1 MSFLAKAIFPRLTLL
16 AVLVLALCHPLLA
29 QETAAI
35 GIGLPQDWST
45 RRVIFTNGASPQVAA
60 LAARDPRSWI
70 SWLRHSAPR
79 WSQAARRSAAQQQN
93 DPSFFE
99 GTETRQLRKRR
110 FGSRIDWAV
119 SLGPNGGMPIG
130 ETPAQ
135 FSFDINGQPDCLND
149 FVVFVVD
156 TTPGIGSQANIVA
169 MNNLYSGPPP
179 NTCGTNPTFMWSY
192 AVGNGA
198 IYLSPVLSLD
208 GKKVAFVE
216 ASNPNP
222 TLNVLTWISGQGT
235 DATTGSVAPGTGGSS
250 VASVDFTNTTVAGC
264 AASPA
269 GDSNSSPYVD
279 YANDVA
285 YVAADN
291 GILYRIK
298 GVFNGTPALDYCVK
312 VLNGTARLTSPVFDS
327 VSGKVFVSDGR
338 SVYAFIPGAN
348 SFTPA
353 GSIRIAGAADSI
365 VLSLMVDSTNG
376 FVYVFS
382 SHDLTNANVVVS
394 QMPVSLASHSDAFM
408 GPAFSGQFI
417 LDGDFDNKYYDN
429 GPAVGSLY
437 ACGTQSGANTKPALY
452 TLSFQADGTMNTT
465 PVMSD
470 NRNINSVANPNG
482 TCSPLVEFF
491 DGTSDRLFVGVGAIG
506 STAGANLVT
515 MWSIT
520 NRITSSNA
528 TPAASATNEL
538 GGTSAFSVDNNSLL
552 PQASSIYFGTL
563 AKGNNAPCGSG
574 LYCAVKLTQA
584 ALK

>member
-1 MSFLAKAIFPRLTLL
+1 MKFSAKAVSRGTICFVGVLL
-16 AVLVLALCHPLLA
+16 SLCHPLPA
-29 QETAAI
+29 QETAA
-35 GIGLPQDWST
+35 GAIGLPQDWST
-45 RRVIFTNGASPQVAA
+45 RRLIFTNGASPQVAA

-70 SWLRHSAPR
+70 SWVQHTAPM
-79 WSQAARRSAAQQQN
+79 WSQKTTQFAAQQQ
-93 DPSFFE
+93 DDHSFFE
-99 GTETRQLRKRR
+99 TPETRPGRRRR

-130 ETPAQ
+130 ERPAK
-135 FSFDINGQPDCLND
+135 FAFDTNGQPDCLKD

-156 TTPGIGSQANIVA
+156 TTPGVGSQANIVA

-216 ASNPNP
+216 ASNPTP
-222 TLNVLTWISGQGT
+222 TFNVLTWISGQGT

-264 AASPA
+264 VASPA
-269 GDSNSSPYVD
+269 GDSNSSPFVD

-285 YVAADN
+285 YIAADN
-291 GILYRIK
+291 AILYRIK
-298 GVFNGTPALDYCVK
+298 GVFNGTPTLDYCIK
-312 VLNGTARLTSPVFDS
+312 VVSGTARLTSPVFDS

-338 SVYAFIPGAN
+338 SVYAFIPGAT
-348 SFTPA
+348 SFTAA
-353 GSIRIAGAADSI
+353 GSIQIAGAADSI
-365 VLSLMVDSTNG
+365 VLSPIVDSTNG

-382 SHDLTNANVVVS
+382 SRDLANANVVVS
-394 QMPVSLASHSDAFM
+394 QMPVSLASHADAFV
-408 GPAFSGQFI
+408 GPAFVGQFI
-417 LDGDFDNKYYDN
+417 LDGEFDNKYYTD
-429 GPAVGSLY
+429 GPAMGSLY
-437 ACGTQSGANTKPALY
+437 ACGTQLGANTKPALY
-452 TLSFQADGTMNTT
+452 TLSFQANGILNTT
-465 PVMSD
+465 PAMSN
-470 NRNINSVANPNG
+470 NRNINSPANPNG
-482 TCSPLVEFF
+482 TCSPLTEFH

-515 MWSIT
+515 MWIIT
-520 NRITSSNA
+520 DRITSNTA

-538 GGTSAFSVDNNSLL
+538 GGTSGISVDNNSPL

-563 AKGNNAPCGSG
+563 AKGTTAPCGSG
-574 LYCAVKLTQA
+574 LFCAVKLTQA
-584 ALK
+584 ALQ